1 MTALPHA
8 ELNRATPINP
18 NRLQE
23 LQADHPDLQIVD
35 VRSGGEFQAAHIPGS
50 HSIPLEV
57 ISEHAA
63 QVATIDRP
71 LVLVCQ
77 TGARASKACERLA
90 ASGAGP
96 LYLLEGGVPG
106 WQSAGF
112 DVNRGESQ
120 RWAMDRQVRLVA
132 GTIVSVAVA
141 ASAAVPAV
149 KWIAAGIGAGLTYSA
164 LSNTCGMAAV
174 LSKLPYNR
182 DETYDF
188 SSTLAKLN
196 G

>member
-1 MTALPHA
+1 MLPGA
-8 ELNRATPINP
+8 
-18 NRLQE
+18 
-23 LQADHPDLQIVD
+23 
-35 VRSGGEFQAAHIPGS
+35 GWW
-50 HSIPLEV
+50 SIP
-57 ISEHAA
+57 
-63 QVATIDRP
+63 RYW
-71 LVLVCQ
+71 LV
-77 TGARASKACERLA
+77 
-90 ASGAGP
+90 P
-96 LYLLEGGVPG
+96 HEGGVG
-106 WQSAGF
+106 YIAGPTF
-112 DVNRGESQ
+112 YR
-120 RWAMDRQVRLVA
+120 DRQVRLVA